1 APPSPPFFLAFACG
15 PVFNSRM
22 NTVPV
27 GCGARRALNRR
38 DFVCLAGLAAAGAA
52 LFPGGQEG
60 NAAEVDKP
68 KETLVGSNIYG
79 WTQ

>member
-1 APPSPPFFLAFACG
+1 
-15 PVFNSRM
+15 M